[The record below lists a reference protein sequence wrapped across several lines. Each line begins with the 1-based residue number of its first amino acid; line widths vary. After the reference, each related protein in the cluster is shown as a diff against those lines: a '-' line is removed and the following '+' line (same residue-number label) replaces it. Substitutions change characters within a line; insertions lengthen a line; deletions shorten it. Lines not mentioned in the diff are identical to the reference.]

1 MFSNLTTEH
10 APALISHLVPSSS
23 RSEAGK
29 SNFWSHWRGRYGLTE
44 GAQAEVWA
52 KVDPASQAGETE
64 EVKDSG
70 IEEANTP
77 PTADTPTVVQLRFKT
92 FEGEIREVEAKVGE
106 NLLQVGKRHNLP
118 SIEGVCGGNLGELP
132 RGV

>member
-1 MFSNLTTEH
+1 MFSNLTSEH

-23 RSEAGK
+23 RNEKRG
-29 SNFWSHWRGRYGLTE
+29 SNVWSHWRGRYGLTE

-52 KVDPASQAGETE
+52 KVDPASESEDA
-64 EVKDSG
+64 EVKQSR
-70 IEEANTP
+70 IQEVNTL

-92 FEGEIREVEAKVGE
+92 FEGEIKEVEAKVGE

-118 SIEGVCGGNLGELP
+118 SIEGVCGGNLGEP

>member
-1 MFSNLTTEH
+1 MSN
-10 APALISHLVPSSS
+10 V
-23 RSEAGK
+23 
-29 SNFWSHWRGRYGLTE
+29 WSHWRGRYGLTE

-52 KVDPASQAGETE
+52 KVDPASESEDA
-64 EVKDSG
+64 EVKQSR
-70 IEEANTP
+70 IQEV

-92 FEGEIREVEAKVGE
+92 FEGEIKEVEAKVGE

-118 SIEGVCGGNLGELP
+118 SIEGVCGGNLGEP